1 MLNSSEK
8 IAVLIDGSF
17 LNNISNI
24 LNVRI
29 DFRELRLALAKRGCL
44 GAMKYYTCVDF
55 EQETNSIIKLLDWLE
70 YNGYRVFRKPVRA
83 TTGPDG
89 QRVYGGSVSAELAT
103 DMMLMVSK
111 FDHIVLFANS
121 LDYVYPISE
130 AQRLGVRVTLASP
143 SEASGFRLKGELRRL
158 ADDIL
163 DIGELQVELDQSKR
177 ILAAAE

>member
-1 MLNSSEK
+1 
-8 IAVLIDGSF
+8 
-17 LNNISNI
+17 
-24 LNVRI
+24 
-29 DFRELRLALAKRGCL
+29 
-44 GAMKYYTCVDF
+44 
-55 EQETNSIIKLLDWLE
+55 
-70 YNGYRVFRKPVRA
+70 
-83 TTGPDG
+83 
-89 QRVYGGSVSAELAT
+89 
-103 DMMLMVSK
+103 MMLVVSK

-158 ADDIL
+158 ADDML